1 MAVDP
6 ASADQIAGGGLA
18 VSVRAAVLIVQAA
31 RLAAALAAA
40 GFLAAVP
47 AVVGKTR
54 ICVYN
59 SNHA

>member
-18 VSVRAAVLIVQAA
+18 VSVRAAVLTAQAA

-40 GFLAAVP
+40 DSRAAAPV
-47 AVVGKTR
+47 AVGK
-54 ICVYN
+54 I
-59 SNHA
+59 

>member
-1 MAVDP
+1 MADL
-6 ASADQIAGGGLA
+6 ADADQAAGGGLA
-18 VSVRAAVLIVQAA
+18 VSVRAAVLTAQAA

-40 GFLAAVP
+40 GFLAAAP
-47 AVVGKTR
+47 AAVGKTR

>member
-1 MAVDP
+1 MVVVGGIGGLLEV
-6 ASADQIAGGGLA
+6 QIAA
-18 VSVRAAVLIVQAA
+18 RQAAA

-40 GFLAAVP
+40 GFLAAAPV
-47 AVVGKTR
+47 AVGKTR

>member
-1 MAVDP
+1 MADL
-6 ASADQIAGGGLA
+6 ADADQAAGGGLA
-18 VSVRAAVLIVQAA
+18 VSVRATVLTAQAA

-40 GFLAAVP
+40 DSRAAVP
-47 AVVGKTR
+47 AAVGKTR

>member
-1 MAVDP
+1 MRWR
-6 ASADQIAGGGLA
+6 SLA
-18 VSVRAAVLIVQAA
+18 VSVRAAVLTAQAA

-40 GFLAAVP
+40 GFLAVVP
-47 AVVGKTR
+47 AAVGKTR

>member
-1 MAVDP
+1 MVVVGGIGGLLEV
-6 ASADQIAGGGLA
+6 QIAARQAAALLA
-18 VSVRAAVLIVQAA
+18 VV
-31 RLAAALAAA
+31 LAAA
-40 GFLAAVP
+40 GFLAAAP